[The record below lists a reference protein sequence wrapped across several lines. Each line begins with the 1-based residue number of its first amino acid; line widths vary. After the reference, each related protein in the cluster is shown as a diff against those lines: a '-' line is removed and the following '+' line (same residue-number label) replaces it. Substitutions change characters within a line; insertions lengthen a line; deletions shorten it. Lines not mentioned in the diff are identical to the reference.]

1 MVGTELAQSDSASGP
16 LTLQIRRHLHGS
28 GWAASQLQIADDGRA
43 VTLRGMAT
51 SFYQRQLW
59 LHRTKQ
65 VIGDHRDIN
74 DEIMVTDNPDAS
86 EVADLD

>member
-1 MVGTELAQSDSASGP
+1 MAGTELAPREAPGG
-16 LTLQIRRHLHGS
+16 LTMQIRKQLCGS
-28 GWAASQLQIADDGRA
+28 GWAASRLQIADDGDA

-65 VIGDHRDIN
+65 VIGDNRRIN
-74 DEIMVTDNPDAS
+74 DEIMV
-86 EVADLD
+86 ADDPTVDDLAYLD